1 MILKTMRRRGGGKRT
16 ESSFQDFR
24 NFIDDMGMGDIKYK
38 GDTYTW
44 DNNREGKGF
53 IQERLDKFCGS
64 TAWIFL
70 NDTVEVQYVPRQAS
84 DHSLLLLDSQ
94 QTRVKTRA

>member
-1 MILKTMRRRGGGKRT
+1 MRRRGGENRRT

-24 NFIDDMGMGDIKYK
+24 NFIDDMGMGDMKYK

-44 DNNREGKGF
+44 ANNREGKVF
-53 IQERLDKFCGS
+53 IQERLDRFCGS
-64 TAWIFL
+64 TAWMLL
-70 NDTVEVQYVPRQAS
+70 NDTTEMQHVPRQAS

-94 QTRVKTRA
+94 PTRVKTRA